1 MPHDPSTVL
10 PPDYLAWLRELAAE
24 RRFGDGDRLGT
35 VNHVDAAARQRARDA
50 ISTGTPISLA
60 RPLQPGP
67 NQRKDERP
75 AFALEV
81 FTTDGPVAM
90 GSDHVELD
98 CHGKENTHIDGLN
111 HIGLDGTWYGGYAY
125 DDPAAPSIAE
135 LAEAGI
141 FTRGV
146 HVDIP
151 AVRGTDWVDAD
162 RPVTGDDLDRALADA
177 GVSFEPGDALLLD
190 MGRDRYEA
198 AGNEWVADR
207 NPGIGDDGARW
218 IAAHGVSVVC
228 WDFLDAFHPS
238 QPLAPVHMLN
248 WAIGLVLVDNCDF
261 SRLRTTP
268 GSAGGTATAGAVTI
282 APLPIAGAT
291 GNNVNPLFVR

>member
-1 MPHDPSTVL
+1 MPQDPATVL
-10 PPDYLAWLRELAAE
+10 PPDYLAWLRGLAAE
-24 RRFGDGDRLGT
+24 RRFGESDRLGT
-35 VNHVDAAARQRARDA
+35 VNHVDDAARARAHAA
-50 ISTGTPISLA
+50 ITTGTPVSLA
-60 RPLQPGP
+60 RPLQAAASG
-67 NQRKDERP
+67 RGDGKP

-125 DDPAAPSIAE
+125 DDPTAPSIAE
-135 LAEAGI
+135 MAATGLV
-141 FTRGV
+141 TRGV

-151 AVRGTDWVDAD
+151 ALRGTDWVDTD
-162 RPVTGDDLDRALADA
+162 EPVTGDDVDRALAKA
-177 GVSFEPGDALLLD
+177 GVTFEPGDALLLD

-198 AGNEWVADR
+198 AGHEWVADR

-218 IAAHGVSVVC
+218 IAAHGVSIVC
-228 WDFLDAFHPS
+228 WDFLDAFHPD

-261 SRLRTTP
+261 GRLRAAGGAP
-268 GSAGGTATAGAVTI
+268 GSTGALVI
-282 APLPIAGAT
+282 APLPIEGAT
-291 GNNVNPLFVR
+291 GNNVNPLLLT